1 MSRPTVSELSLARA
15 WADASIPS
23 TLASADGSEIQVV
36 YRGAWTHG
44 FGPDFSGA
52 MISFADGR
60 LLTGS
65 VEIHLASSGWRAHGH
80 HLDPAYNDV
89 ILHVVGVDDGHPTRR
104 ADGAHVPVVIVGF
117 EQAKQLEA
125 QLDWSRVGG
134 DVCAPELVRTNPAV
148 VIQAVQ
154 QLGDQRLAAKSASF
168 EAELVSRP
176 PAEILWRAILES
188 LGYSENREPMRH
200 LARLVSIGGLER
212 LLVPSDEPFLL
223 ASTVLLGVGGFLP
236 LSPVEA
242 DIAGIDPELVNSIEQ
257 AWSSLARPVTE
268 LMSPG
273 EWKTARVR
281 PANHPVARLLVA
293 ASLLAE
299 HPEGLTGEL
308 LESIRHGDLTPNWL
322 VDRATKH
329 GASLG
334 VDRATI
340 IMANAILPFAL
351 AVSEHATDP
360 ELGEGAMRLWDT
372 LPASAHN
379 RVTKAAQMQIGG
391 STALKGLGER
401 GMQGLIHLNRALCT
415 PRRCYECPVAA
426 LVVNDSVSP
435 NAPG

>member
-23 TLASADGSEIQVV
+23 TLQTTDGAEVQVV

-52 MISFADGR
+52 MIAFADGR

-80 HLDPAYNDV
+80 HLDPGYNDV
-89 ILHVVGVDDGHPTRR
+89 VLHVVGVDDGHPTRR

-125 QLDWSRVGG
+125 NLDWSKVGG
-134 DVCAPELVRTNPAV
+134 DVCAPELAETNPIAIV
-148 VIQAVQ
+148 RAMQ

-176 PAEILWRAILES
+176 PAEVLWRAMLEA
-188 LGYSENREPMRH
+188 LGYSENREPMR
-200 LARLVSIGGLER
+200 RLSRIVSIGGLER

-223 ASTVLLGVGGFLP
+223 AATVLLGVGGFLP
-236 LSPVEA
+236 LSAVEA
-242 DIAGIDPELVNSIEQ
+242 DIAGIEPNLVSNIER
-257 AWSSLARPVTE
+257 AWLSLARPITE

-293 ASLLAE
+293 SAFLAE
-299 HPEGLTGEL
+299 HPEGLTGAL
-308 LESIRHGDLTPNWL
+308 LESVRHADLAPAFL
-322 VDRATKH
+322 IEIAAKH

-334 VDRATI
+334 IDRATVI
-340 IMANAILPFAL
+340 IANAILPFAL
-351 AVSEHATDP
+351 AMSEHANDP

-379 RVTKAAQMQIGG
+379 RVTRTAQMQVGG
-391 STALKGLGER
+391 SIALKGLGER

-426 LVVNDSVSP
+426 LVV
-435 NAPG
+435 GEE

>member
-23 TLASADGSEIQVV
+23 TLQTTDGTEVQVV

-52 MISFADGR
+52 MIAFGDGR
-60 LLTGS
+60 LLTGN

-89 ILHVVGVDDGHPTRR
+89 VLHVVGVDDGHPTRR

-125 QLDWSRVGG
+125 NLDWSKVGG
-134 DVCAPELVRTNPAV
+134 DVCAPNLAKDRPELIV
-148 VIQAVQ
+148 QAIHR
-154 QLGDQRLAAKSASF
+154 LGDQRLASKAASF
-168 EAELVSRP
+168 EAELFSRP
-176 PAEILWRAILES
+176 PAELLWRAILEA
-188 LGYSENREPMRH
+188 LGYSENREPMRR
-200 LARLVSIGGLER
+200 LARVVSIGGLER
-212 LLVPSDEPFLL
+212 LLASSNDPFLL
-223 ASTVLLGVGGFLP
+223 AATVLLGVGGFLP
-236 LSPVEA
+236 ISPVEA
-242 DIAGIDPELVNSIEQ
+242 DIAGVSPELVARIEP
-257 AWSSLARPVTE
+257 AWGSLARPASE

-281 PANHPVARLLVA
+281 PANHPIARLLVA
-293 ASLLAE
+293 AALLAE
-299 HPEGLTGEL
+299 HPEGLTASL
-308 LESIRHGDLTPNWL
+308 LESVRHADLSLSTL
-322 VDRATKH
+322 IALATKH

-334 VDRATI
+334 PDRATVI
-340 IMANAILPFAL
+340 IANAILPFAL
-351 AVSEHATDP
+351 AMSEHANDP

-379 RVTKAAQMQIGG
+379 RVTRTAQMQVGG
-391 STALKGLGER
+391 SIALKGLGER

-426 LVVNDSVSP
+426 LVV
-435 NAPG
+435 GEE